1 MNVCSVL
8 QKSPDLDDLESL
20 FVNNPDL
27 DEIRAHL
34 SKFNPIKTMG
44 MERMEIR
51 HSAILAWLLDPQQ
64 THGLGDKFLKA
75 FVSEALRGE
84 NATMQPSALEV
95 SQADMMDTEVR
106 REWQNIDILLI
117 SPRNKWVFVIENKFD
132 SGQRTNQLSRYLET
146 VKKTFDKGDFPHI
159 RGIFLT
165 LWGDDPED
173 DRYAPIQYGSICDIL
188 EMQALSGRHPL
199 TAEVETFITHYL
211 EVIREADMSKTS
223 KKQKE
228 LEQLARQLYRDHRRV
243 LDFIIEHGKATDFS
257 SVCHAV
263 FGEKPKYLSTTK
275 VDEKSFVFGRSETN
289 RFSFLPRS
297 WYEALGED
305 EFRWPGCENW
315 WMKFPV
321 IMWVELAPNSGGAAG
336 SIKLIAEVGPISDHP
351 FRHHLINTILET
363 SKYNS
368 KLRIGFQSGAA
379 EKGRQYSKMFK
390 KNNFDVDDIQD
401 HDKVVNTIKEAL
413 KDFRPEIDA
422 IADVLPKF
430 KKHGKEKESEE

>member
-34 SKFNPIKTMG
+34 SKFNPIKVMG

-75 FVSEALRGE
+75 FVSEALQGE

-211 EVIREADMSKTS
+211 EVIREADMSKMS
-223 KKQKE
+223 KEQKE
-228 LEQLARQLYRDHRRV
+228 LEQLAKQLYRDHRRV
-243 LDFIIEHGKATDFS
+243 LDFIIEHGKVTDFS
-257 SVCHAV
+257 SACDLV
-263 FGEKPKYLSTTK
+263 FGEGLKYPDIAE
-275 VDEKSFVFGRSETN
+275 VDKNGFVFNHSGTN
-289 RFSFLPRS
+289 HFSFLPQS

-305 EFRWPGCENW
+305 EFWWHGCERW
-315 WMKFPV
+315 WMGFPV
-321 IMWVELAPNSGGAAG
+321 IMWVQLVPDSDGTAG
-336 SIKLIAEVGPISDHP
+336 KIRLTAEVGPVSDHD
-351 FRHHLINTILET
+351 FRRDLINAIWKI
-363 SKYNS
+363 SKKNS
-368 KLRIGFQSGAA
+368 NLRIGFRRDAA
-379 EKGRQYSKMFK
+379 AKGRQFSKMFK
-390 KNNFDVDDIQD
+390 RNIFSVDDIQD
-401 HDKVVNTIKEAL
+401 HEKVANTIKTAL
-413 KDFRPEIDA
+413 KNFRPEIDA

-430 KKHGKEKESEE
+430 KKHGKEEESEE